1 MPDIVLNIAEVDG
14 SVLRPLERTFGNWSN
29 KRLHTQAHQTRT

>member
-1 MPDIVLNIAEVDG
+1 MPDIVLTSRRLM

-29 KRLHTQAHQTRT
+29 KQLHTQAHQTRT